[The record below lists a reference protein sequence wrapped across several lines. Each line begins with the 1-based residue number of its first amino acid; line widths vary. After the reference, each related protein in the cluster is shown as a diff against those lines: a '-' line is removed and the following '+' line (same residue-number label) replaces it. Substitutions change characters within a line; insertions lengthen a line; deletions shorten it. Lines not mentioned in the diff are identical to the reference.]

1 MHSYVYYKGGQY
13 GDLVFS
19 LINNGVHLPNWV
31 QAKLKNNH
39 SRNDTNFKY
48 FVNRLPV
55 NVITGCASYP
65 LDWGA
70 ENYELICT
78 DQDICAFTVSR
89 LLELNPNLDLKQ
101 VLKSYYQEEKMSMYI
116 DTLSFEHVKH
126 LVIKKYQAGVANPK
140 IKSSNLI
147 NVDQIYNKEKFINLL
162 ASYFEFD
169 MELALLQYDQWYE
182 RELPLLDKFF
192 KSV

>member
-1 MHSYVYYKGGQY
+1 MKAYIYYKGGQY

-31 QAKLKNNH
+31 QAKLKNNT
-39 SRNDTNFKY
+39 SCNDINFKH
-48 FVNRLPV
+48 FVNQLPV
-55 NVITGCASYP
+55 KVITGCAAFP
-65 LDWGA
+65 LEWGV
-70 ENYELICT
+70 ENYELVCT
-78 DQDICAFTVSR
+78 DQDICAFTVDR
-89 LLELNPNLDLKQ
+89 LLELNHNVDLKE
-101 VLKSYYQEEKMSMYI
+101 VLKSYYQEEMSTYI
-116 DTLSFEHVKH
+116 DTLSLVQVKQ
-126 LVIKKYQAGVANPK
+126 LMIKKYQDSVTNPK

-147 NVDQIYNKEKFINLL
+147 TLNQIYNKEKFIDSL

-169 MELALLQYDQWYE
+169 IELARLQYDQWYE